1 MKWACVLFT
10 VKPPDG
16 AQRRSYSRCPAVS
29 EVAVTRRKAQDL
41 PSQRLRH
48 SWQATSSGSAR
59 RSPGQGPQPVA
70 RPVFAPHAAVAALGA
85 AVACFPGAMPVRL
98 APLLHRTARL
108 CANAHSIP
116 RLQPE
121 RITMSSN
128 SQGVPTLVITG
139 AHPKLYNHDLAPTA
153 PEGRTWGVFSL
164 VAMWMS
170 DVHSVGGYTFAASLF
185 FLGLTGWQVLIS
197 MLVGILAVY
206 FLINLIGRPSLRYGI
221 PYPVVARIS
230 FGVMGAN
237 LAAVVRGIVG
247 IVWYGVQ
254 TYFASKAVQVL
265 IVTLAPASAQLTHNN
280 ILGLSTLAWFSFL
293 FMWFF
298 QLLIFMS
305 GMERIRRFIDFC
317 GPMVYVVMFALAI
330 WMLWQTGFSS
340 LALQLSPP
348 AASNAA
354 TIGVMANAAMLIVA
368 YFAALLL
375 NFGDFARFG
384 KDEAAMKM
392 GNFLGLPV
400 NFLVFSI
407 ITVIVTSG
415 TLKVF
420 GQAIMDP
427 VLIVEKIGN
436 PIVIIIG
443 SVTFIVAT
451 MGINIVANFVSPAY
465 DIANLYPEKINFRLG
480 GLITSILSVLVCPWL
495 FVSSPQAI
503 TLFVSIFG
511 AVLGPLFGTIMADY
525 YLVKRQA
532 VKVDDLYSMSPAG
545 SYFYHGGWNRN
556 AVIALAAS
564 GFLSIGLALLGA
576 YDYII
581 NVGDW
586 GWLIG
591 AGAAGLVYRALSSR
605 SVRAA

>member
-1 MKWACVLFT
+1 MA
-10 VKPPDG
+10 
-16 AQRRSYSRCPAVS
+16 
-29 EVAVTRRKAQDL
+29 
-41 PSQRLRH
+41 
-48 SWQATSSGSAR
+48 SSG
-59 RSPGQGPQPVA
+59 
-70 RPVFAPHAAVAALGA
+70 
-85 AVACFPGAMPVRL
+85 
-98 APLLHRTARL
+98 T
-108 CANAHSIP
+108 
-116 RLQPE
+116 E
-121 RITMSSN
+121 
-128 SQGVPTLVITG
+128 VPTLVITG
-139 AHPKLYNHDLAPTA
+139 AHPKLYNHDLAPAA
-153 PEGRTWGVFSL
+153 PAGRTWGVFSL
-164 VAMWMS
+164 FAMWMS

-197 MLVGILAVY
+197 MVVGIMAVY
-206 FLINLIGRPSLRYGI
+206 FLMNLIGRPSQKYGI

-237 LAAVVRGIVG
+237 LAAVVRGVVG

-265 IVTLAPASAQLTHNN
+265 IVTLAPGAADLTHNS

-298 QLLIFMS
+298 QLIIFLS
-305 GMERIRRFIDFC
+305 GMETIRRFIDFC
-317 GPMVYVVMFALAI
+317 GPVVYLVMFALAI
-330 WMLWQTGFSS
+330 WMLSQTGFSS
-340 LALQLSPP
+340 LSLQLSAPP
-348 AASNAA
+348 ASSAA
-354 TIGVMANAAMLIVA
+354 TVGLMANAAMLIVA

-375 NFGDFARFG
+375 NFGDFARFA
-384 KDEAAMKM
+384 KSEDAMRN

-407 ITVIVTSG
+407 ITVIVTAG

-436 PIVIIIG
+436 PVVVIVG

-465 DIANLYPEKINFRLG
+465 DIANLSPEKINFRMG

-495 FVSSPQAI
+495 FVASPEAI

-511 AVLGPLFGTIMADY
+511 AVLGPLFGIMIADY
-525 YLVKRQA
+525 FLVKRQT
-532 VKVDDLYSMSPAG
+532 VIVEDLYSMSPTG
-545 SYFYHGGWNRN
+545 SCYYDGGWNHK
-556 AVIALAAS
+556 AVLSLVIA
-564 GFLSIGLALLGA
+564 GVISIGLALAGA
-576 YDYII
+576 YGVMF

-591 AGAAGLVYRALSSR
+591 AAAGAIVYRALSGEA
-605 SVRAA
+605 VPAAVAIGD